1 MHLSSSV
8 QHKPTSTESQ
18 TVIELKQTEGSTAI
32 RVTTPEASDFES
44 GPACTEC
51 KSNPTSVA
59 NVCTHHQHTDPCL
72 TQTYLQGHCK
82 PLTTFPSFTAVCIA
96 AVIQDHQR

>member
-18 TVIELKQTEGSTAI
+18 TVIELKQTEGSTAT

-44 GPACTEC
+44 GPARAEC
-51 KSNPTSVA
+51 KSNPTSAA
-59 NVCTHHQHTDPCL
+59 NVCTRHQRADPCL
-72 TQTYLQGHCK
+72 AQTYLHCK
-82 PLTTFPSFTAVCIA
+82 PLTAFPSSAAVCIA
-96 AVIQDHQR
+96 AAIQDHRR